1 MEESIGVLKTSDE
14 SGRDEVLDACT
25 GNRDLMEAVIKGMNL
40 QETAPKQLS
49 PLVLAYIGDCV
60 YDLVIKTYLLDKK
73 GNMPV
78 NKLNRMASSLVKAE
92 TQSKLIGYIEK
103 SLTADE
109 EAVYKRGRNAK
120 SYTSAKNASIGD
132 YRRATGFEA
141 LMGYLYLGRRY
152 DRMVELV
159 KMALDAFG
167 KI

>member
-1 MEESIGVLKTSDE
+1 MEESIGLLKTSDE
-14 SGRDEVLDACT
+14 SGPCEALDAGT
-25 GNRDLMEAVIKGMNL
+25 GNGDLMEAVIKGMNL
-40 QETAPKQLS
+40 QETDPKQLS